1 MEIFV
6 EVIINSFCNRVNGQV
21 VGYTVCFTPIDSPG
35 GEMRPI
41 SVGDL
46 DQLQV
51 LLRSAGA
58 EDKIPEIIE
67 QLDTSGMSIVAAAL
81 KSEVL
86 AFHN

>member
-1 MEIFV
+1 
-6 EVIINSFCNRVNGQV
+6 
-21 VGYTVCFTPIDSPG
+21 
-35 GEMRPI
+35 
-41 SVGDL
+41 
-46 DQLQV
+46 V

-86 AFHN
+86 AFHT